1 MTAVR
6 LSVQVEEL
14 GLSNEDAQREIA
26 AAAECIA
33 GLETGMQ
40 SLWESMNRAAQ
51 KAEQSHSTALA
62 GTRDQIVAT
71 PWDSEQVVF
80 ICPAYPSV
88 TSFIVRLPSCGV
100 IQISKGRPQTCPV
113 LCHFGLQERQT
124 SDSWRV

>member
-1 MTAVR
+1 VTVVR

-14 GLSNEDAQREIA
+14 GLSNEDAQGEIA

-62 GTRDQIVAT
+62 GLRDQIVAT
-71 PWDSEQVVF
+71 PWDLEQVF
-80 ICPAYPSV
+80 FSRPAIHPLLNSLYGFHPEMLF
-88 TSFIVRLPSCGV
+88 SFLR
-100 IQISKGRPQTCPV
+100 
-113 LCHFGLQERQT
+113 
-124 SDSWRV
+124 